1 MKRLRVMRAFPG
13 RDALYA
19 LVIVLVALALYVVTL
34 QPDFGGP
41 EDAPKF
47 QFVGYILGTAH
58 PPGYP
63 LYVLLSH
70 FFVMLPIRTIAYRAN
85 LFSAVMAALAC
96 GIAYAIARQIGSTRW
111 SAAGAALALATG
123 ASFWRNALF
132 AEVYSLAA
140 VMVALTI
147 ALLLGWSAR
156 GGAARL
162 LTAVAAFGL
171 GLGNH
176 LTIIGLLPASILF
189 VLWRDRRALTFRVM
203 VVAAV
208 ILLLCVSQYGFII
221 LRTRQQAL
229 YLESSARSL
238 SELSAV
244 VTAQRF
250 AKQRFAF
257 SPAVLLT
264 VQMPAVLSV
273 IGRELG
279 ILGVSFLG
287 AGLVEIA
294 RRRNAAAA
302 VVSGAALGM
311 LAMVVNL
318 SGDLKGF
325 ITPIVVLL
333 WPLVALGVDAVR
345 QWIDSPRVVRAGV
358 GALAA
363 AAMAVIPV
371 ANVAANH
378 SEVDRSNQV
387 EEGRF
392 FRSLYAHLPD
402 RAAIVAEDYFFDMA
416 LIYYMV
422 TGEGGP
428 NRGIGPIVFND
439 GVVREA
445 ARMGHRVFAFGR
457 AASFFGAHGLSFE
470 RATIAGPSLG
480 EWLSALPR
488 GTVIAGA
495 AAYSALPLELAAIDR
510 RTSASMRT
518 HPFTVF
524 ALATQ
529 RSPRTMRQADE
540 GLSLPVDGG
549 TLATS
554 LPPFPGALIASAD
567 DRGARVQ
574 LAGRTIADVGRGL
587 ALAVFRPDGTLW
599 RTLEFQSGDPL
610 RVEPEAALYE
620 LKGDSPCVEVTTDRW
635 TDVAPALSTGSWL
648 ATVPVIGSV
657 TIESELPESCAA
669 PNAAVDELLS
679 AGAARQVSRTPNADG
694 TVVLITELTRAV
706 YGRPLFRLA
715 LHCPPSHAR
724 ARVRSGGMEST
735 MTMCAHRP
743 PTLFPAG
750 AERAVIKA
758 DFEAEPYFGAGWH
771 DAERTP
777 TGRVRRADD
786 RATLLLPLTSG
797 GSYRIS
803 LDLAATPPT
812 HIDAALNGAVVGGC
826 EVGVQETSCDLTVSS
841 RIVRGGVNALTLTAV
856 RLPSSAASSLIFQG
870 ARILRRSDQLRP

>member
-1 MKRLRVMRAFPG
+1 
-13 RDALYA
+13 
-19 LVIVLVALALYVVTL
+19 
-34 QPDFGGP
+34 
-41 EDAPKF
+41 
-47 QFVGYILGTAH
+47 
-58 PPGYP
+58 
-63 LYVLLSH
+63 
-70 FFVMLPIRTIAYRAN
+70 
-85 LFSAVMAALAC
+85 
-96 GIAYAIARQIGSTRW
+96 
-111 SAAGAALALATG
+111 
-123 ASFWRNALF
+123 
-132 AEVYSLAA
+132 
-140 VMVALTI
+140 
-147 ALLLGWSAR
+147 
-156 GGAARL
+156 
-162 LTAVAAFGL
+162 
-171 GLGNH
+171 
-176 LTIIGLLPASILF
+176 
-189 VLWRDRRALTFRVM
+189 
-203 VVAAV
+203 
-208 ILLLCVSQYGFII
+208 
-221 LRTRQQAL
+221 
-229 YLESSARSL
+229 
-238 SELSAV
+238 
-244 VTAQRF
+244 
-250 AKQRFAF
+250 
-257 SPAVLLT
+257 
-264 VQMPAVLSV
+264 
-273 IGRELG
+273 
-279 ILGVSFLG
+279 
-287 AGLVEIA
+287 
-294 RRRNAAAA
+294 
-302 VVSGAALGM
+302 
-311 LAMVVNL
+311 
-318 SGDLKGF
+318 
-325 ITPIVVLL
+325 
-333 WPLVALGVDAVR
+333 
-345 QWIDSPRVVRAGV
+345 
-358 GALAA
+358 
-363 AAMAVIPV
+363 
-371 ANVAANH
+371 
-378 SEVDRSNQV
+378 
-387 EEGRF
+387 
-392 FRSLYAHLPD
+392 
-402 RAAIVAEDYFFDMA
+402 
-416 LIYYMV
+416 
-422 TGEGGP
+422 
-428 NRGIGPIVFND
+428 
-439 GVVREA
+439 
-445 ARMGHRVFAFGR
+445 
-457 AASFFGAHGLSFE
+457 
-470 RATIAGPSLG
+470 
-480 EWLSALPR
+480 
-488 GTVIAGA
+488 
-495 AAYSALPLELAAIDR
+495 
-510 RTSASMRT
+510 
-518 HPFTVF
+518 
-524 ALATQ
+524 
-529 RSPRTMRQADE
+529 MRQADE

-599 RTLEFQSGDPL
+599 RTLEFQSGDAL

-620 LKGDSPCVEVTTDRW
+620 LKGDSPCVEITTDRW

-856 RLPSSAASSLIFQG
+856 RLPSAAASSLIFQG